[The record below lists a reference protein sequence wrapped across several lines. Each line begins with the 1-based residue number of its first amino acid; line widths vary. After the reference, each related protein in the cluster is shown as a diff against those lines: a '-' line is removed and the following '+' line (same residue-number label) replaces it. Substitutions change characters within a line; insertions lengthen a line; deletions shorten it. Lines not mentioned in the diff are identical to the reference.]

1 MSNVNY
7 PVYIICQLKAQH
19 LGGWIMSVCVCVCVG
34 RVCLHCYCREKLLP
48 SLHRFHLF
56 MTRCD
61 FGIVLDGPNRCALV
75 ALSIGG

>member
-19 LGGWIMSVCVCVCVG
+19 LGGWIMSVCVCVCACG
-34 RVCLHCYCREKLLP
+34 REKLLP

>member
-1 MSNVNY
+1 MSIKGATSWGLDY
-7 PVYIICQLKAQH
+7 
-19 LGGWIMSVCVCVCVG
+19 VCVCVCVRG
-34 RVCLHCYCREKLLP
+34 REKLLL